1 MKHIENKQNTAIED
15 LQHDLEDEELFD
27 SLSSL
32 FRLYSDPTRIRII
45 YLLAEK
51 SLCVQDIASILNA
64 KQSNTSH
71 QLAILKNKNVVKA
84 IRQGKKVYY
93 TLSDE
98 HISSILS
105 LGIEHV
111 CEKKK
116 SWLRMH

>member
-71 QLAILKNKNVVKA
+71 QLAILKSKNVVKA

-98 HISSILS
+98 HISSILA

-116 SWLRMH
+116 S

>member
-1 MKHIENKQNTAIED
+1 MKHIENKQNFAIED

-71 QLAILKNKNVVKA
+71 QLAILKSKNVVKA

-116 SWLRMH
+116 S